1 LVLQILGN
9 DSLGNPLAFLIFYLP
24 IILFFLYG
32 QRFQIWMMLSDISR
46 ALGKLKVMKDKGR
59 KEVIDYISQM
69 KPTYD
74 PAERVDQF
82 LEYFTIMP
90 VDLDPAGI
98 VRKLEHILLVRDERV
113 RSEVKNLVPSA
124 DKVKTTVIENLLEVA
139 GALNVI
145 YKVVRH
151 YYLLGKKTSSYVII
165 MQLQFLMPLIL
176 QEAEALVKA
185 LDSLKNSHPIG
196 DGIGPLIV
204 GRMMVGK
211 EKKIIA
217 KDTVLCEVE
226 HLGRRLYLIKAEGPG
241 GTVGQIGTALEKL
254 IAEMGIKFDAI
265 IMIDAALKLEG
276 EKTGDIAEGVGA
288 AIGGIGVDRF
298 KIEEVATKFNIPLY
312 AIVIKQ
318 SIVEA
323 ISTMRREIAEAAEK
337 VRKLVDKIILDKTGE
352 KTNIIVVGVGNTL
365 GIGQ

>member
-1 LVLQILGN
+1 MVFQIAGN
-9 DSLGNPLAFLIFYLP
+9 ESLGNPLAFLIFYLP

-32 QRFQIWMMLSDISR
+32 QKFQLWMMLNDISR
-46 ALGKLKVMKDKGR
+46 ALGKLKVMRDKGR
-59 KEVIDYISQM
+59 KEVIDYISVM
-69 KPTYD
+69 KPTFD

-98 VRKLEHILLVRDERV
+98 IKKLEHILLVRDERM

-145 YKVVRH
+145 YKIVRH
-151 YYLLGKKTSSYVII
+151 FYLLGKKTSSYVVI
-165 MQLQFLMPLIL
+165 MQIQFLMPLIL

-204 GRMMVGK
+204 GRMMLNS
-211 EKKIIA
+211 EKRVIA
-217 KDTVLCEVE
+217 KDTILSEID
-226 HLGRRLYLIKAEGPG
+226 HLGRKVYLIKAEGPG
-241 GTVGQIGTALEKL
+241 GMVGQIGTALEKL
-254 IAEMGIKFDAI
+254 VSEMGIRFDAI

-276 EKTGDIAEGVGA
+276 EKSGEVAEGVGA

-298 KIEEVATKFNIPLY
+298 KIEEVATRFNIPLF

-323 ISTMRREIAEAAEK
+323 ISTMRREIAEASEK
-337 VRKLVDKIILDKTGE
+337 VRKIIDKMILE
-352 KTNIIVVGVGNTL
+352 KTKEGSNVIVVGVGNTL
-365 GIGQ
+365 GIAQ